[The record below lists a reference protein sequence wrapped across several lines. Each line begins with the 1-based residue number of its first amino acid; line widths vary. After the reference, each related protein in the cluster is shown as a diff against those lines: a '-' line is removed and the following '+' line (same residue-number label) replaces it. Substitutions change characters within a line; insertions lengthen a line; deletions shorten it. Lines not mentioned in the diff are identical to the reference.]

1 MSNATIED
9 PFDTDQLD
17 NVKEILVEIG
27 ITVASK
33 LLQVLV
39 MLIIGLI
46 LIKIVRKV
54 LGAALK
60 RTKGMNETI
69 TGFLIHT
76 VSGVLKLFL
85 ALAILDVV
93 GVSILSFSV
102 VFAAIGLGIGAS
114 FADFLGNTLAG
125 IQIVIQ
131 KPISVGDYVNV
142 GDGREGWVQEIRLT
156 HTLLRAL
163 DSKVTFVPNSAMV
176 SNPMVNSCY
185 FDVIRLDIPIA
196 IRYGED
202 IDVARKV
209 LLAMADDHDKIIV
222 DPAHVPCF
230 LNTEWGADSVNF
242 IMCVWVHKD
251 HYWQLYFA
259 LREEA
264 IRIFYEHGLEVPFP
278 QRDCHIYN
286 HDVPTP
292 WAKLDEDKD
301 AECEAIVQKFRELRE
316 GTPDEEVKS
325 KRSFAK
331 GVNSAR
337 AKFASIR
344 KNISSKSRRKSDGR
358 DEEEGEEGEEL
369 AEVIEEG
376 EGEGVGEPVAEEEAG
391 EEEAAAAAE
400 STPSKHHKKSAASPA
415 KSSKKSKKK

>member
-1 MSNATIED
+1 MSNATIANPLD
-9 PFDTDQLD
+9 PSQLD
-17 NVKEILVEIG
+17 TVKDLLVEIG
-27 ITVASK
+27 IIAASK
-33 LLQVLV
+33 LLQVIV

-46 LIKIVRKV
+46 LIKIIRKI
-54 LGAALK
+54 LAAALK
-60 RTKGMNETI
+60 RTKGMNDTI
-69 TGFLIHT
+69 SGFLVHS
-76 VSGVLKLFL
+76 VSGILKLFL

-125 IQIVIQ
+125 IQIVVQ

-163 DSKVTFVPNSAMV
+163 DSKVTFVPNSTMT

-209 LLAMADDHDKIIV
+209 LLAMADGHDKVVV

-242 IMCVWVHKD
+242 VMCVWVHKD
-251 HYWQLYFA
+251 HYWPLYFS

-264 IRIFYEHGLEVPFP
+264 IRVFYEHGLEVPFP

-286 HDVPTP
+286 HDAPTP
-292 WAKLDEDKD
+292 WAALDEDKD
-301 AECEAIVQKFRELRE
+301 AECTAIVNKFHELRE
-316 GTPDEEVKS
+316 GTPDEDVKP

-337 AKFASIR
+337 AKFASMR
-344 KNISSKSRRKSDGR
+344 KNISNKSRRKTGD
-358 DEEEGEEGEEL
+358 DEDASEEGAEL
-369 AEVIEEG
+369 DNVVEEG
-376 EGEGVGEPVAEEEAG
+376 EGEGVGEVVP
-391 EEEAAAAAE
+391 EEEAAE
-400 STPSKHHKKSAASPA
+400 PKSHHKKSATSPA
-415 KSSKKSKKK
+415 KSSKKSKKSK